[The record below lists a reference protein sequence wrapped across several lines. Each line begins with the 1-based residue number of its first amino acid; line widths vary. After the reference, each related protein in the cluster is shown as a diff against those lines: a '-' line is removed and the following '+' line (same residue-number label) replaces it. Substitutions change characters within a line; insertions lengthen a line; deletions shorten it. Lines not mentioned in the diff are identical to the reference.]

1 MKNKINNVQSRIFKT
16 SETRFKTVHRTC
28 SQNFAFFFFYLTFN
42 MDYNVTRLSQINQQ
56 NHVNTKVAQNADSKQ
71 NKKKQRHFTW
81 PFGGT
86 FYITTAYKVT
96 QVRQTDRSFLKRTIY
111 IVQFISS
118 YKLFSVLFMIAGV
131 AVSTIYVLCN
141 IPNWSNSHW
150 NNNNNVSLTSD
161 TTTIANFKQFP
172 LHILCYT
179 GRQLRK
185 SCVIEFTLLVSSL
198 TV

>member
-96 QVRQTDRSFLKRTIY
+96 QVRQTDTSFLKRTIY

-150 NNNNNVSLTSD
+150 
-161 TTTIANFKQFP
+161 KQ
-172 LHILCYT
+172 
-179 GRQLRK
+179 Q
-185 SCVIEFTLLVSSL
+185 
-198 TV
+198 